1 MHGRVCGED
10 NHTVNGLGYTSVL
23 LIQGVKQ
30 VRESA
35 SGNQIIQSFLA
46 QAKRREFKSLH
57 FPRVLMQDCD
67 GHSWR

>member
-1 MHGRVCGED
+1 MHGRVKSED

-23 LIQGVKQ
+23 IQGVQQ

-35 SGNQIIQSFLA
+35 SGNQIIQSCVA

-57 FPRVLMQDCD
+57 FPGVLMQDCD

>member
-1 MHGRVCGED
+1 MVVFGVKI
-10 NHTVNGLGYTSVL
+10 TILKMVLGYTSV

-46 QAKRREFKSLH
+46 QVKRREFKSLH